1 MQTKT
6 RRELVNQAL
15 KNLGVLA
22 AGQTASDEDY
32 TAVDAFVD
40 GVIARLGTGP
50 APIVIADDEAIEPE
64 VFAPLAI
71 LVADDASAEFGGGIA
86 PERVAKANADL
97 RKATRAGAT
106 YETQRAEYY

>member
-32 TAVDAFVD
+32 AAVDDFVD
-40 GVIARLGTGP
+40 PVIASLGAGP
-50 APIVIADDEAIEPE
+50 SPIVIADDEAIDPE
-64 VFAPLAI
+64 MFLPLA
-71 LVADDASAEFGGGIA
+71 LMLAAAASTEFGGTNIDA
-86 PERVAKANADL
+86 AAARAELRRV
-97 RKATRAGAT
+97 TRSGTT
-106 YETQRAEYY
+106 YETLRATYY